1 MTIPRRQLL
10 QGSLS
15 AAAMTTVFARATSAA
30 TEETPFALKYILASC
45 MYGYTDIATILP
57 EASKIGA
64 TAIDIWPMVH
74 GNQREQL
81 DQIGEEKFSGLLK
94 RYEVSLGCISQY
106 KLGPLKLENEMR
118 LAQRLGCGMIV
129 TNAVGPTKL
138 SGSALK
144 QAISQFI
151 ETMKPHVALAEETGV
166 TIAIE
171 NHHNNLIDSPDSMKY
186 FADLVPS
193 RHLSLGFAPYH
204 LPQQEKL
211 LEQLIVD
218 LGNRISIFYA
228 WEHGNGCMAKL
239 PKSEELLQMPGRG
252 KLDFEPL
259 LAALKRIRFEGWTEI
274 FMHPFPRGISIME
287 STQEVTQEINRA
299 RDYLESVLA

>member
-1 MTIPRRQLL
+1 
-10 QGSLS
+10 
-15 AAAMTTVFARATSAA
+15 MTTVFARATSAA

-259 LAALKRIRFEGWTEI
+259 LAALKRIPFEGWTEI